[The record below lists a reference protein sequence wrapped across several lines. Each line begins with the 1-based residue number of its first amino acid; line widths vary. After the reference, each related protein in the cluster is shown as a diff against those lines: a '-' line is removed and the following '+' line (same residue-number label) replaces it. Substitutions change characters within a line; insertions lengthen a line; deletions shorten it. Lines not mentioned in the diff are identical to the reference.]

1 MRHLWSK
8 VFLVL
13 MLVTAISLSSALI
26 LRETMMGDFESLR
39 EGEMLDRVYHETVLL
54 EEVYAQRG
62 SWDAEALRLPLVFAL
77 LSGLETRLIDEGGA
91 LVTDTGRALEGLPP
105 STREKV
111 EALFSAEESAP
122 SGEFVSYPLFHEGR
136 LSGYAEVRFLLPG
149 KILLFRERTNRFLAL
164 SFLAAGFVAL
174 GASFFFSRALTAPLS
189 RLVAAVEAVGSG
201 DLRQRVEAGGR
212 DEIGR
217 LSASFNRTAEILENQ
232 EKLRSR
238 LLADVAHGLRTPVAV
253 LKGEIE
259 AMMDGHLPA
268 DRRGLLSLLEETDRM
283 GGIIGGIESLA
294 RAEGGALNLRKET
307 LDAGDF
313 LRGTLR
319 RFDTLFRE
327 KDVALSLHAEEGLLV
342 EADPRMLEV
351 VFENLLRNAL
361 AASDR
366 GGETSVRAFRQ
377 GDEVLFVVED
387 RGKGIGKE
395 DLPFIFDRFYRKTPG
410 GLGIGLTIV
419 RELVRAHGGSVGA
432 ESEEGRGARFTV
444 RLPGLHNVS

>member
-1 MRHLWSK
+1 MRRLWSK

-54 EEVYAQRG
+54 EETYARRG
-62 SWDAEALRLPLVFAL
+62 AWDAEALRLPLVFAL
-77 LSGLETRLIDEGGA
+77 LSGLEVRLVDAGGT
-91 LVTDTGRALEGLPP
+91 LVTDTGKALEGLPP

-111 EALFSAEESAP
+111 EELVSASESAP
-122 SGEFVSYPLFHEGR
+122 AGEFVSYPLFHEGR

-164 SFLAAGFVAL
+164 SFLAAGLVAL
-174 GASFFFSRALTAPLS
+174 GASFFFSRALAAPLS
-189 RLVAAVEAVGSG
+189 RLVDAVHAVGSG
-201 DLRQRVEAGGR
+201 DLRHRVEAAGK

-217 LSASFNRTAEILENQ
+217 LSASFNRTAEILESQ
-232 EKLRSR
+232 ERLRGR

-259 AMMDGHLPA
+259 AMMDGHLPP
-268 DRRGLLSLLEETDRM
+268 DREGLRSLLEETDRM

-294 RAEGGALNLRKET
+294 RAEGGALNMRKET
-307 LDAGDF
+307 LDAGEF

-319 RFDTLFRE
+319 RFGALFRE
-327 KDVALSLHAEEGLLV
+327 KGVALSLYAEDGLRI
-342 EADPRMLEV
+342 EADPGMLDI

-361 AASDR
+361 VASDR
-366 GGETSVRAFRQ
+366 GGETTIGAFRRE
-377 GDEVLFVVED
+377 GEVLFVVED
-387 RGKGIGKE
+387 RGKGIAKE

-432 ESEEGRGARFTV
+432 ESGEGRGARFTV
-444 RLPGLHNVS
+444 RLPVLHNVS